1 MWKRYLS
8 LACVHQLAF
17 GVEVVRGAKEVL
29 QTAFEESV

>member
-17 GVEVVRGAKEVL
+17 GVEVVKGAKEVL
-29 QTAFEESV
+29 QPAFEEGL